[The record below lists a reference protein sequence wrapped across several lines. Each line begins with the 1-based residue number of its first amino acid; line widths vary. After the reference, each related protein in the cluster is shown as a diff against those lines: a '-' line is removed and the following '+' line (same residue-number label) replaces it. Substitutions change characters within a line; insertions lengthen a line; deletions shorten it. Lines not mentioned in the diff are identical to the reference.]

1 MLSQEHDPE
10 VRLKLESRFGCIS
23 GNRDLITQI
32 VCEITDLMGD
42 LKMVG
47 VAAKEFEVCQEIRL
61 ALPASPSSPN
71 TLSLAEIP
79 VQ

>member
-1 MLSQEHDPE
+1 LSQEHDPE
-10 VRLKLESRFGCIS
+10 VRLKHESRFGCIS
-23 GNRDLITQI
+23 GSRDLITKI
-32 VCEITDLMGD
+32 ICEITDLMGD
-42 LKMVG
+42 PKMVG
-47 VAAKEFEVCQEIRL
+47 VAAKEFDFCQEIRL